1 METAPLPYADAHVHL
16 QEEVYEDHLPG
27 VMERAREAGVAL
39 FISNATHPDD
49 WERTLA
55 IAERYE
61 GVVPCLGV
69 HPWFLDHGH
78 SDWLP
83 RLRDLLLASG
93 ALVGE
98 VGLDGLKTGTPLET
112 QRVVLEHQLDLAQ
125 SLRRPVML
133 HGVRAF
139 GHLAEILARRAPWQA
154 PFVMHAFA
162 GSPEIVQR
170 LAAMGGYFSY
180 GGYVLDERH
189 RKARRAL
196 LHTPLDRLLIE
207 SDAPAML
214 PPEGYRPHTIQEPSG
229 DVWNEPANIP
239 AVVAGVAALLGLD
252 ADVLREMLW
261 TNLQRLLEGPR

>member
-27 VMERAREAGVAL
+27 VIERAREAGVAL

-69 HPWFLDHGH
+69 HPWF
-78 SDWLP
+78 
-83 RLRDLLLASG
+83 